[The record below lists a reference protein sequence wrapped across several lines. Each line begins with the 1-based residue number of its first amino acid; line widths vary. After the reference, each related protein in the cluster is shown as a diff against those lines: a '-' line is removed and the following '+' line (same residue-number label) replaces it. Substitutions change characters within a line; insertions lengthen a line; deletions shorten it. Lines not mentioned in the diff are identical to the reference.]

1 MNENSTSARSWGTI
15 VTHSD
20 EMAIIYRYVDAFHD
34 DWDLSSQPDR
44 IIIAWRYEDET
55 GMPAPN
61 EREHMEELEAAL
73 APVVEEGGFATLALV
88 STGEN
93 LREWIY
99 YTQSG
104 EEFFNRL
111 NTALASRPKFPIEI
125 RSAADP
131 AWSTYAGFMAA
142 LPPTT

>member
-1 MNENSTSARSWGTI
+1 MNQNSTSARSWGTI

-73 APVVEEGGFATLALV
+73 APVVEEDGCQFGPRVDGRKPARMDLLHAVGRRVF
-88 STGEN
+88 
-93 LREWIY
+93 
-99 YTQSG
+99 QSPQHG
-104 EEFFNRL
+104 
-111 NTALASRPKFPIEI
+111 AGAASEVP
-125 RSAADP
+125 D
-131 AWSTYAGFMAA
+131 
-142 LPPTT
+142 

>member
-20 EMAIIYRYVDAFHD
+20 EMAIIYRYVDTFHD

-73 APVVEEGGFATLALV
+73 APVVEEGGFATLALAYV
-88 STGEN
+88 G
-93 LREWIY
+93 
-99 YTQSG
+99 
-104 EEFFNRL
+104 
-111 NTALASRPKFPIEI
+111 SRFVLEVVLH
-125 RSAADP
+125 RGVA
-131 AWSTYAGFMAA
+131 
-142 LPPTT
+142 

>member
-1 MNENSTSARSWGTI
+1 MNQNSTSARSWGTI

-73 APVVEEGGFATLALV
+73 APVVEEGG
-88 STGEN
+88 
-93 LREWIY
+93 
-99 YTQSG
+99 
-104 EEFFNRL
+104 
-111 NTALASRPKFPIEI
+111 
-125 RSAADP
+125 
-131 AWSTYAGFMAA
+131 
-142 LPPTT
+142 

>member
-1 MNENSTSARSWGTI
+1 MPRRTSASTWKNWKRRWRPSWK
-15 VTHSD
+15 
-20 EMAIIYRYVDAFHD
+20 R
-34 DWDLSSQPDR
+34 
-44 IIIAWRYEDET
+44 
-55 GMPAPN
+55 
-61 EREHMEELEAAL
+61 AAS
-73 APVVEEGGFATLALV
+73 PPLALV

-111 NTALASRPKFPIEI
+111 NTALAPRPKFPIEI

-131 AWSTYAGFMAA
+131 AWATYAGFMAA

>member
-1 MNENSTSARSWGTI
+1 MNQNSTSARSWGTI

-20 EMAIIYRYVDAFHD
+20 EMAIIYRYVDTFHD

-55 GMPAPN
+55 GMPSPN

-73 APVVEEGGFATLALV
+73 AP
-88 STGEN
+88 
-93 LREWIY
+93 
-99 YTQSG
+99 
-104 EEFFNRL
+104 
-111 NTALASRPKFPIEI
+111 RPKFPIEI

-142 LPPTT
+142 LPQG